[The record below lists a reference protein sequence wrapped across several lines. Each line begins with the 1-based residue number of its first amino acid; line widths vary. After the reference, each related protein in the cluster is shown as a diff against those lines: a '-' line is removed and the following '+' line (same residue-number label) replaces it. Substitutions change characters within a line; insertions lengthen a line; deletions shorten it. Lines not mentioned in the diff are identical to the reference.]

1 MIPLDY
7 ATEIAEKTRDLLE
20 PYCLRIEI
28 AGSIRR
34 KKPEVKDVEIVLIPM
49 VQDLPQLKKQIDQ
62 WEKKKGTFPCL
73 YTQRRLPESID
84 LDLFVATPDNWGLQ
98 LAIRTGPANYSHHV
112 LAMGWSKKGYHS
124 KGGILYP
131 TSKVYGQDRLDYSK
145 PLYLREEIDVFS
157 FIGLPWK
164 EPQDRI

>member
-7 ATEIAEKTRDLLE
+7 ATEIAEKTLAQLS
-20 PYCLRIEI
+20 PYCERIEL

-34 KKPEVKDVEIVLIPM
+34 KKSEVKDIEIVLIPR
-49 VQDLPQLKKQIDQ
+49 VKDLPILKKQIDK
-62 WEKKKGTFPCL
+62 WEKVKGKFPCL
-73 YTQRRLPESID
+73 YTQRRLLEGIN
-84 LDLFVATPDNWGLQ
+84 LDLFIATPDNWGLQ

-112 LAMGWSKKGYHS
+112 LAMGWSKEGYHS

-145 PLYLREEIDVFS
+145 PVYLREEIDVFN
-157 FIGLPWK
+157 FIRIPWR
-164 EPQDRI
+164 EPKDRQ